1 MIAKMDSFIEYCLAV
16 VDRHVVVMVLGSLL
30 LFCGR
35 GFSQTASG
43 SVQNAD
49 GSKTLITCTYGG
61 CLETTRS
68 SDYQFA
74 LGKAQGKDGQ
84 KWCDKW
90 AGPGSW
96 SEKVLAGKFGSKSQA
111 AANIQ
116 ACKDAGRIK

>member
-1 MIAKMDSFIEYCLAV
+1 MRTALIV
-16 VDRHVVVMVLGSLL
+16 VLGIALS
-30 LFCGR
+30 GR
-35 GFSQTASG
+35 ASSQTASG

-49 GSKTLITCTYGG
+49 GSKTLITCTYDG
-61 CLETTRS
+61 CLETIRS

-74 LGKAQGKDGQ
+74 LGKAQAKDGQ

-96 SEKVLAGKFGSKSQA
+96 SEKNLDKKPA
-111 AANIQ
+111 ARANVQ

>member
-1 MIAKMDSFIEYCLAV
+1 MKTILILVSL
-16 VDRHVVVMVLGSLL
+16 MVFS
-30 LFCGR
+30 GR
-35 GFSQTASG
+35 ASSQTASG

-49 GSKTLITCTYGG
+49 GSKTLINCTYGG

-74 LGKAQGKDGQ
+74 LGKARSKDGQ
-84 KWCDKW
+84 KCCDKW

-96 SEKVLAGKFGSKSQA
+96 SGKNLDKKPA
-111 AANIQ
+111 ARANVQ

>member
-1 MIAKMDSFIEYCLAV
+1 MKTTFILV
-16 VDRHVVVMVLGSLL
+16 SLM
-30 LFCGR
+30 LFSGR
-35 GFSQTASG
+35 GFTQTASG
-43 SVQNAD
+43 TVQNAD
-49 GSKTLITCTYGG
+49 GSKTLVTCTYGG

-74 LGKAQGKDGQ
+74 LGKASGKDGQ

-96 SEKVLAGKFGSKSQA
+96 SEKHLDKKPA
-111 AANIQ
+111 ARANVQ